1 MHKTAPML
9 IRPCAPIFPS
19 GPDFIAAATSDATK
33 FDVGRSSSVLALR
46 AMCGVVGIHGHPE
59 AANLAYLGLYALQ
72 HRGQESAG
80 IVSADGE
87 RLRFVREMGHVGD
100 IFTADRLAHLRGFA
114 AIGHVR
120 YSTAGESTLK
130 NAQPIAVDYS
140 GGSVA
145 VGHNGNLVN
154 ADELRERLEA
164 EGSIFQS
171 SSDTEVIVHLI
182 ARSRERELVDRIAD
196 ALRQVKGAYSLVFIS
211 EDQVIAVRD
220 PMGFRP
226 MSLGKITPPAANG
239 QEPGKDVHVVS
250 SETCAFELLGA
261 TFVRHIEPGEMVVI
275 DRAGM
280 RSLRPFAAAGPRH
293 CLFEWVY
300 FARPDSNLEGRSVYR
315 ARERMGRRL
324 AVEHGVPADVV
335 IAVPDSGVAAAIGY
349 ARESGI
355 PFDQGLM
362 RSHYVGRTFIEPSQ
376 HIRHFGVKLKLSP
389 VHEVLKDRRVVVVDD
404 SLVRGTTSRKIVTM
418 IRSAGAREV
427 HLRISSPPTVGP
439 CRYGIDTP
447 TREELIAANHTVAE
461 IRDFVGADS
470 LGYLSLEGLYGAV
483 EERVPETAAATTGD
497 TAGPTAGT
505 GSAGAGAPGGGG
517 PGSGVLGLGPKG
529 FCDAC
534 FSNRYPVPIDNP
546 STRPRQ
552 LRLLPA

>member
-1 MHKTAPML
+1 
-9 IRPCAPIFPS
+9 
-19 GPDFIAAATSDATK
+19 
-33 FDVGRSSSVLALR
+33 
-46 AMCGVVGIHGHPE
+46 MCGVVGIYGHRE
-59 AANLAYLGLYALQ
+59 AANLAYLGLYSLQ

-80 IVSADGE
+80 IVATDGE
-87 RLRFVREMGHVGD
+87 SLRFVREMGHVGD
-100 IFTADRLAHLRGFA
+100 IFTKQRLEQLRGFA

-120 YSTAGESTLK
+120 YSTAGDSSLK

-154 ADELRERLEA
+154 AVELRERLEL

-182 ARSRERELVDRIAD
+182 ARSKGTSLPDRIAD
-196 ALRQVKGAYSLVFIS
+196 ALRQVSGAYSLVFLS
-211 EDQVIAVRD
+211 EDTLVAVRD

-226 MSLGKITPPAANG
+226 MAIGRIG
-239 QEPGKDVHVVS
+239 DVHIVT
-250 SETCAFELLGA
+250 SETCTFELLGA
-261 TFVRHIEPGEMVVI
+261 EFVRHLEPGEMVVI
-275 DRAGM
+275 DEGGL
-280 RSLRPFAAAGPRH
+280 RSLRPFPPADPHR
-293 CLFEWVY
+293 CIFEWVY
-300 FARPDSNLEGRSVYR
+300 FARPDSQIDGLSVHL

-324 AVEHGVPADVV
+324 AIEHPVPADVV

-355 PFDQGLM
+355 PYDQGLV

-389 VHEVLKDRRVVVVDD
+389 VHEVLRGKRVVVVDD
-404 SLVRGTTSRKIVTM
+404 SLVRGTTSRKIVSM

-447 TREELIAANHTVAE
+447 SREELIASSRTNTD
-461 IRDFVGADS
+461 IRDFVEVDT
-470 LGYLSLEGLYGAV
+470 LGYLSLEGVHEAVRGARA
-483 EERVPETAAATTGD
+483 E
-497 TAGPTAGT
+497 
-505 GSAGAGAPGGGG
+505 SGGGSG
-517 PGSGVLGLGPKG
+517 PG

-534 FSNRYPVPIDNP
+534 FSNHYPIDVEKP
-546 STRPRQ
+546 ARLRQ
-552 LRLLPA
+552 LRLISG

>member
-1 MHKTAPML
+1 
-9 IRPCAPIFPS
+9 
-19 GPDFIAAATSDATK
+19 
-33 FDVGRSSSVLALR
+33 
-46 AMCGVVGIHGHPE
+46 MCGVVGIHGHPE

-145 VGHNGNLVN
+145 VGHNGNLIN
-154 ADELRERLEA
+154 ADELRERLEG

-211 EDQVIAVRD
+211 EDQIIAVRD

-226 MSLGKITPPAANG
+226 MSLGKIAAPAASG
-239 QEPGKDVHVVS
+239 PGKDVHVVS

-280 RSLRPFAAAGPRH
+280 RSLRPFAAAGTRH

-324 AVEHGVPADVV
+324 SIEHSVPADVV

-418 IRSAGAREV
+418 IRNAGAREV

-483 EERVPETAAATTGD
+483 QEQRAAEAAAGRSGD
-497 TAGPTAGT
+497 AAGPAGNSGN
-505 GSAGAGAPGGGG
+505 GSAGAGAPGGEGG
-517 PGSGVLGLGPKG
+517 QGTGP
-529 FCDAC
+529 
-534 FSNRYPVPIDNP
+534 
-546 STRPRQ
+546 
-552 LRLLPA
+552 